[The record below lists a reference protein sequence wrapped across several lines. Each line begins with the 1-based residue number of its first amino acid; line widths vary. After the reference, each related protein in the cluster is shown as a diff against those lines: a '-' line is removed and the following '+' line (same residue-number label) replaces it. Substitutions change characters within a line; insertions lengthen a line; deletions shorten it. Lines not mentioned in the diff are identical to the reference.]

1 MIPVNKKKC
10 FFEKCLL
17 AVAFFFL
24 CVNHSLL
31 YANTNETIEQLTQEV
46 ASKSNKVIRKQLP
59 EGAKIA
65 LCLFMG
71 SNLKNEPIK
80 TTLGIKITEA
90 FYHQLILKTK
100 KEYTVIFPDGLS
112 NKVLSDAS
120 GKYFE
125 PPKNAED
132 EAKFWQSYLDGQK
145 PEYYITG
152 QYLLEKNRVTLKNI
166 FISSDI
172 YSKAPIKFTIE
183 NVDFEIDQSTYNEL
197 DLIDREIK
205 PFSDPI
211 MELLNLKSRGN
222 FFEYQFLKGKEI
234 KSNTEAFLINN
245 EYNIE
250 LNIKKK
256 TFLYAVFYQ
265 ENDPETKEPIL
276 IYPEPNAKTGL
287 TQSNF
292 QTSLNIGKITI
303 PEQWSIGITP
313 PAGNFM
319 ILLLATGQ
327 ESISFRTENTKD
339 EQNSVVSKLSLEKSK
354 AFLST
359 LKALNPE
366 DFQMVVYKGVIKE

>member
-1 MIPVNKKKC
+1 MIPINKKKC

-31 YANTNETIEQLTQEV
+31 FANTNETIEQLTQEV
-46 ASKSNKVIRKQLP
+46 AAKSNKVIRKQLP

-172 YSKAPIKFTIE
+172 YSNAPIKFTIE
-183 NVDFEIDQSTYNEL
+183 NVDFDIDQNTYNEL

>member
-1 MIPVNKKKC
+1 MKPNNQKKY
-10 FFEKCLL
+10 FVEKCLL
-17 AVAFFFL
+17 AFAFFFL

-31 YANTNETIEQLTQEV
+31 YANTNQTIEQLTQEV

-59 EGAKIA
+59 EEAKIA

-172 YSKAPIKFTIE
+172 YSNAPIKFTIE

-211 MELLNLKSRGN
+211 MELLNLKKSLSLLCLSRPSSFPYN
-222 FFEYQFLKGKEI
+222 CCCLLKDIFPLFLSQNSLYLLFPSSLPYLLTKLSNVSFFLKMW
-234 KSNTEAFLINN
+234 
-245 EYNIE
+245 
-250 LNIKKK
+250 
-256 TFLYAVFYQ
+256 FLYLFNPSVSPYLL
-265 ENDPETKEPIL
+265 TKFSRVCL
-276 IYPEPNAKTGL
+276 
-287 TQSNF
+287 Q
-292 QTSLNIGKITI
+292 
-303 PEQWSIGITP
+303 
-313 PAGNFM
+313 
-319 ILLLATGQ
+319 
-327 ESISFRTENTKD
+327 
-339 EQNSVVSKLSLEKSK
+339 
-354 AFLST
+354 
-359 LKALNPE
+359 AL
-366 DFQMVVYKGVIKE
+366 FFS